1 MRVLLVNYEY
11 PPVGAGAATATKAI
25 AQAMVA
31 SGHSATV
38 LTTGFGDLVGTC
50 SEDGVRVIRV
60 ASRRRRREAA
70 SISEM
75 LSFMFHGGRAIRHI
89 VRSEN
94 IEGMIAFFSIPC
106 GPLAAWAH
114 TGTGVPFIVSL
125 RGGDVPG
132 AESGLGLIH
141 FILAPLRRWILRA
154 ARAVVA
160 NSRGL
165 KELSETKD
173 RVAVFV
179 IPNGVDTSFFVPAR
193 KTRVAGTPTRLLFVG
208 RFQPQKNLLWLLD
221 QIAQVSQESDR
232 PFILE
237 IVGDGPQKAA
247 LLEKVRDLNLTEN
260 VLFHGWEDR
269 TTLRVYYQ
277 KADLVINPSLYE
289 GMPNVVLEAMA
300 CGCPILASRV
310 PGNDSVVMEGITGW
324 LFDLG
329 NSDRFREQLCDV
341 LNHPEVANG
350 FGVAGRMRAESEYS
364 WAKATESYLE
374 LFGYQTPV
382 STFL

>member
-1 MRVLLVNYEY
+1 
-11 PPVGAGAATATKAI
+11 
-25 AQAMVA
+25 
-31 SGHSATV
+31 
-38 LTTGFGDLVGTC
+38 
-50 SEDGVRVIRV
+50 
-60 ASRRRRREAA
+60 
-70 SISEM
+70 M

-132 AESGLGLIH
+132 AESGFGLIH
-141 FILAPLRRWILRA
+141 FMLAPFRRWILRA

-165 KELSETKD
+165 KEMSENKD
-173 RVAVFV
+173 PVPVLI
-179 IPNGVDTSFFVPAR
+179 IPNGVDTTFFVPVQRAR
-193 KTRVAGTPTRLLFVG
+193 VSGAPVRLLFVG
-208 RFQPQKNLLWLLD
+208 RFQLQKNLLWTLDQLPLVRDACEQDFLLD
-221 QIAQVSQESDR
+221 M
-232 PFILE
+232 
-237 IVGDGPQKAA
+237 VGDGPQKPA
-247 LLEKVRDLNLTEN
+247 LLEKVKSLNLTDI
-260 VLFHGWEDR
+260 VTFHDWEDR
-269 TTLRVYYQ
+269 AKLRVHYQ
-277 KADLVINPSLYE
+277 EADLVINPSLYE

-310 PGNDSVVMEGITGW
+310 PGNDSVVIEGITGW

-329 NSDRFREQLCDV
+329 NSESFREQLCDV
-341 LNHPEVANG
+341 LNQPEVLSG

-364 WAKATESYLE
+364 WAKTTESYLE
-374 LFGYQTPV
+374 LLSVSAPI
-382 STFL
+382 STFQ